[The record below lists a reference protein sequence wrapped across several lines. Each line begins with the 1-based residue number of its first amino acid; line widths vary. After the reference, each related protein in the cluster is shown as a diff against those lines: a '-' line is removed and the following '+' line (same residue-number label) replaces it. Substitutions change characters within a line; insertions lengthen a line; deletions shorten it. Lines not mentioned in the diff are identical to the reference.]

1 MIFFSADLHIAHANI
16 IKYCNR
22 PFKSLNEMNHT
33 ILDNYLKTVQ
43 DEDTVFLLGDL
54 TIKRGS
60 SSKKYIS
67 MIYNFLPGQ
76 KHLIK
81 GNHDKYTKEFYKEE
95 CGFISVRKKIST
107 SKYVLVH
114 DPAHFSNMDLQSGK
128 LLLHGHRHY
137 LKPTDNLESSAKI
150 YDVGVDANHFFP
162 VSLGRIKENFI
173 E

>member
-1 MIFFSADLHIAHANI
+1 MIWFTSDLHIAHANI

-22 PFKSLNEMNHT
+22 PFNSLDEMNNT
-33 ILDNYLKTVQ
+33 ILDNYLKTVA
-43 DEDTVFLLGDL
+43 EDDIVFILGDL

-81 GNHDKYTKEFYKEE
+81 GNHDYFSKEFYKNR
-95 CGFISVRKKIST
+95 CGFLSVRKKIST

-114 DPAHFSNMDLQSGK
+114 DPAHFSKMDLQSDK
-128 LLLHGHRHY
+128 LLIHGHRHY
-137 LKPTDNLESSAKI
+137 LKPTDNFENSAKI
-150 YDVGVDANHFFP
+150 YDCGVDANHFFP
-162 VSLGRIKENFI
+162 VTLGRIKEYFI